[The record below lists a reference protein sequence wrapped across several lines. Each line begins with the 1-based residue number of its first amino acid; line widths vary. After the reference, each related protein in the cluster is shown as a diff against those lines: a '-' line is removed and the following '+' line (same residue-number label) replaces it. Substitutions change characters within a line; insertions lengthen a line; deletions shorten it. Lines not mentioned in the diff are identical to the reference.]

1 MPRRGIKIRSVEPDS
16 PAHMAGLA
24 PGDEILAANGRPVAD
39 ELALR
44 FYLAE
49 DAFVELEVS
58 KAGGAEV
65 RIEADMTGGRG
76 LGIEVED
83 FRTRTCN
90 NACLFCF
97 INQLPPGARQALK
110 IKDDDYRLSFLH
122 GNYITLTNLPGKE
135 LDRIIEQA
143 LSPLYVSVHATDP
156 ELRTKIMGRKK
167 VDDLAGK
174 MRRLV
179 DGGIRINAQVV
190 LMPEI
195 NDGAHLARTVFDLY
209 SYYPG
214 VYSVAIVPLGLSD
227 HAPAR
232 GRLTPVSPEF
242 CRAVI
247 RQVTPWQ
254 RQFRQET
261 GRGFSY
267 LADEFYIQGGLPIPD
282 TRCYDDFAQIE
293 DGIGMVRHFLDEFAT
308 HLGRRRKPRPHLNG
322 TLATG
327 KLFYAFLRD
336 CAALLNQKLGAHLQV
351 VEVENRF
358 MGKSITVAGLL
369 AGRDIAEAL
378 DGLPLGDF
386 LVIPNEALSQI
397 EGIFVDDMS
406 PGDLARRLG
415 KPVYPSGR
423 GMRDFFGLL
432 CQSL

>member
-1 MPRRGIKIRSVEPDS
+1 
-16 PAHMAGLA
+16 MAGLA